1 MSNVRVVIPSLLADT
16 SRLASMCD
24 AATRAGAS
32 PVIIANSAHLCRQL
46 TSSAIPHIT
55 SRRNDGFAASVVL
68 GAEGDWD
75 WLVILNDDLV
85 FDPDDL
91 TACLSAKHLDAFDP
105 ATIVHFDNESAR
117 HIPTRLGVLLSVS
130 LLSNVARKA
139 FSRWHASR
147 PDVENSYRSFSAV
160 AIGRRAWDR
169 AGGLDTRYP
178 FTYEDADF
186 VRRARGH
193 GVQVRAIQTSIVHLH
208 SQTGGRFITTV
219 LPVATW
225 SALEYLTKWFGN
237 RTLHRWLLVLALGV
251 RVPLAVLTTSQPRRQ
266 IRAIAN
272 AARALL
278 IDERPSLPEWESVRG
293 PQWGGGK
300 QMELSGAGDTDG
312 GRQ

>member
-1 MSNVRVVIPSLLADT
+1 MSDVRVVIPSLLAEP
-16 SRLASMCD
+16 SRLAAMCE

-32 PVIIANSAHLCRQL
+32 PVIIANSAHLYRRL
-46 TSSAIPHIT
+46 AAAGVPHLT
-55 SRRNDGFAASVVL
+55 SRRNAGFAASIVL

-91 TACLSAKHLDAFDP
+91 TACLSAKHLDGFDP
-105 ATIVHFDNESAR
+105 ATIVHFDNEHPR
-117 HIPTRLGVLLSVS
+117 RIPNRVGVLLNVS
-130 LLSNVARKA
+130 LLSNIARKVL
-139 FSRWHASR
+139 SRWHERR
-147 PDVENSYRSFSAV
+147 PDGDNSYRSFSAV
-160 AIGRRAWDR
+160 AIGRRVWDM

-193 GVQVRAIQTSIVHLH
+193 GVQVTAIQTSIVHLH

-237 RTLHRWLLVLALGV
+237 RALNRWLLMLALGV
-251 RVPLAVLTTSQPRRQ
+251 RAPIAALTTSQPRCHM
-266 IRAIAN
+266 RAIAN
-272 AARALL
+272 AVRALM
-278 IDERPSLPEWESVRG
+278 IDERPSLPEWHSV
-293 PQWGGGK
+293 GGA
-300 QMELSGAGDTDG
+300 ELAEAAEVSG

>member
-1 MSNVRVVIPSLLADT
+1 MGNVRVVIPSLLANT
-16 SRLASMCD
+16 SRLAGMCD
-24 AATRAGAS
+24 AATQAGAS
-32 PVIIANSAHLCRQL
+32 PVVIANSAHLYEEL
-46 TSSAIPHIT
+46 ATSAIPHLT

-91 TACLSAKHLDAFDP
+91 TECLSAARLDNFDP
-105 ATIVHFDNESAR
+105 ATIVHFDNEPAR
-117 HIPTRLGVLLSVS
+117 RIPNRLGVLMNVA

-139 FSRWHASR
+139 FSRWRSARS
-147 PDVENSYRSFSAV
+147 DDENSYRSFSAV

-169 AGGLDTRYP
+169 AGGLDTGFP

-193 GVQVRAIQTSIVHLH
+193 GVQVRGISTGIVHLH
-208 SQTGGRFITTV
+208 SQTGAKYITTV

-225 SALEYLTKWFGN
+225 SALEYLTKWFGH
-237 RTLHRWLLVLALGV
+237 RTLNRWMLLLALVV
-251 RVPLAVLTTSQPRRQ
+251 RTPIAVLTTSKPRRQ
-266 IRAIAN
+266 LHAIAN
-272 AARALL
+272 TASALVH
-278 IDERPSLPEWESVRG
+278 DERPSLPDWEVVGSARPV
-293 PQWGGGK
+293 PV
-300 QMELSGAGDTDG
+300 ELSGG

>member
-1 MSNVRVVIPSLLADT
+1 MSNVRVVIPSLLADA

-32 PVIIANSAHLCRQL
+32 PVIIANSAHLYRQL
-46 TSSAIPHIT
+46 ASSAIPHVT
-55 SRRNDGFAASVVL
+55 SRRNDGFAASIAL

-91 TACLSAKHLDAFDP
+91 AACLSPDHLDTFDS
-105 ATIVHFDNESAR
+105 ATIVHFDNEPPR
-117 HIPTRLGVLLSVS
+117 HIPTRLGVLLNVS

-139 FSRWHASR
+139 FSRWRATR
-147 PDVENSYRSFSAV
+147 PDGKNTYRSFSAV
-160 AIGRRAWDR
+160 AIGRGAWDS

-186 VRRARGH
+186 VRRARAR
-193 GVQVRAIQTSIVHLH
+193 GVQVRGVPTSIVHLH
-208 SQTGGRFITTV
+208 SQTGGRLITTV

-237 RTLHRWLLVLALGV
+237 RTLNRWLLVLALGM
-251 RVPLAVLTTSQPRRQ
+251 RTPIAVLTTSRPRRQ
-266 IRAIAN
+266 MRAIAN
-272 AARALL
+272 TARALL
-278 IDERPSLPEWESVRG
+278 IDERPSLPEWESICG
-293 PQWGGGK
+293 AQL
-300 QMELSGAGDTDG
+300 ELSDANAS
-312 GRQ
+312 RQ

>member
-1 MSNVRVVIPSLLADT
+1 MSNVRVVIPSLLADS
-16 SRLASMCD
+16 SRLGAMCD

-32 PVIIANSAHLCRQL
+32 PVIIANSAHLYRQL
-46 TSSAIPHIT
+46 AASAIPHIT

-68 GAEGDWD
+68 GAEEDWD

-105 ATIVHFDNESAR
+105 ATIVHFDNEQAR
-117 HIPTRLGVLLSVS
+117 RIPTRVGVLLNVS
-130 LLSNVARKA
+130 LLSNIARKVL
-139 FSRWHASR
+139 SRWHERQPGS
-147 PDVENSYRSFSAV
+147 DNSYRSFSAV
-160 AIGRRAWDR
+160 AIGRRAWDM

-193 GVQVRAIQTSIVHLH
+193 GVQVTAIQTSIVHLH
-208 SQTGGRFITTV
+208 SQTGARLITTV

-237 RTLHRWLLVLALGV
+237 RTLNRWLLVLAFAV
-251 RVPLAVLTTSQPRRQ
+251 RAPIAALTASQPRNQ
-266 IRAIAN
+266 MRAITN
-272 AARALL
+272 TVRALVV
-278 IDERPSLPEWESVRG
+278 DERPSLPDWHSV
-293 PQWGGGK
+293 GGA
-300 QMELSGAGDTDG
+300 EHAGAAEAAG